1 MSPLIFKPFQPN
13 FILSIVVIMD
23 KKILLPGDYV
33 GPGEVVRP
41 GPAAHMEGDDVYSS
55 TVGILNESESGVE
68 AKKSKKL
75 LGKGD
80 TVLALVLNE
89 SDSFAILSAVTPED
103 TVAEEGKLL
112 GSSVSREY
120 VKSMRDAIRIG
131 DIVFAKVAKRESG
144 SVYFTIS
151 YPEYGVVKAFCT
163 SCREPMEKTDR
174 QGMLKCP
181 SCGGVERRK
190 VGKDYRSFG
199 DIKL

>member
-1 MSPLIFKPFQPN
+1 
-13 FILSIVVIMD
+13 
-23 KKILLPGDYV
+23 
-33 GPGEVVRP
+33 VRP

-112 GSSVSREY
+112 VSSVSREY
-120 VKSMRDAIRIG
+120 VKSMRDAIRNRRHRI
-131 DIVFAKVAKRESG
+131 REGGPRGRAAPS
-144 SVYFTIS
+144 TLQ
-151 YPEYGVVKAFCT
+151 YPTQNTGW
-163 SCREPMEKTDR
+163 
-174 QGMLKCP
+174 
-181 SCGGVERRK
+181 
-190 VGKDYRSFG
+190 
-199 DIKL
+199 